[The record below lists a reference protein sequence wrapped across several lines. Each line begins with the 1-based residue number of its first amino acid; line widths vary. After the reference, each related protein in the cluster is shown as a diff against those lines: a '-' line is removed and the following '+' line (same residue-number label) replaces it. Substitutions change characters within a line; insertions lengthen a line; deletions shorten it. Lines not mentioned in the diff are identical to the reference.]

1 LGLASGSPAVGEGGR
16 CRHVDDVRMNLLAT
30 GSFDGTVAVY
40 DLSDENEENGRVKF
54 DVLTVLEGPGSEIK
68 SVKFSRESLTLVVG
82 SRDKSIWIWGIV
94 GDLDESKWECLGV
107 LDGSKGDVKGKFA

>member
-1 LGLASGSPAVGEGGR
+1 
-16 CRHVDDVRMNLLAT
+16 MNLLAT

-107 LDGSKGDVKGKFA
+107 LDGSKGDVKGKFV